1 MSSSHSSAHPLLG
14 DEIDLLGDEIDGD
27 TPHPKS
33 AVLVN
38 AGELT
43 DAAAAWRAL
52 TPLLAG
58 RPIVRESTSGGS
70 AYPRKGTRGLS
81 ERLPAVPAAVPI
93 YSTGGDTRLLVV
105 DLDTSKADRA
115 AVLRDAAAVTELV
128 RQCGGRLI
136 ADQSPSGGIHLYIPL
151 ARPVPFEEARDL
163 ALALAA
169 RTPTSDPQPM
179 LGLTDGLIRP
189 PGSRHRTGGFQRL
202 RGSLAAAYGVLKQPN
217 SNTVWTAMSVTL
229 AAELAAVKADR
240 TARDLGDLPAG
251 FEPGF
256 LPRKGGPRDLPADY
270 LRIATTGLYNA
281 GRYPTPSHA
290 RQAVLAA
297 AVWAGMELP
306 AVLGRLHGG
315 AWPGLASFYARYR
328 NPSARRKAVLGDWRN
343 AVSWVQKTRAN
354 DAEVSHVRT
363 SPTSRPV
370 THRATRTSL
379 ESQQQR
385 STAVEYQFLRE
396 WRTAVG
402 LLELDRYRGRT
413 GPAIRM
419 VLRALGEAG
428 MKAGSRY
435 IEFGTRALD
444 IASGLDHTTVAA
456 HLRMLRDE
464 VEPLVYLV
472 EGDRGL
478 RGDLYELRIPEPI
491 AKRAGALDWRAGKVH
506 GLRPVFRDLGLPAA
520 FVYEALE
527 HAKGRP
533 TSFDLA
539 AETAMARSTVY
550 EALHTLAAFNLVEQR
565 AGRWFIISTTSLIV
579 LAESLGCADVI
590 AARLEAH
597 RAERAQYR
605 RVLRVVQPLET
616 GHTPGGAWTGPPE
629 EGETALEVLERIL
642 GAQRIA

>member
-1 MSSSHSSAHPLLG
+1 MSSSHISVHPFPG
-14 DEIDLLGDEIDGD
+14 DDFDGD
-27 TPHPKS
+27 TPHQES
-33 AVLVN
+33 AVLVD

-43 DAAAAWRAL
+43 DAVAAWRAL

-81 ERLPAVPAAVPI
+81 DRLPVVPAAVPI

-105 DLDTSKADRA
+105 DLDTSRADRA
-115 AVLRDAAAVTELV
+115 AVLRDAAAVEDLV
-128 RQCGGRLI
+128 RRAGGRLV
-136 ADQSPSGGIHLYIPL
+136 ADESPSGGVHLYVPL
-151 ARPVPFEEARDL
+151 ARAVPFGEARDV

-189 PGSRHRTGGFQRL
+189 PGSRHRSGGFQRL

-217 SNTVWTAMSVTL
+217 PPAVW
-229 AAELAAVKADR
+229 AALVEALGPELAGVR
-240 TARDLGDLPAG
+240 STQSTRDVGELPEGEEA
-251 FEPGF
+251 GF
-256 LPRKGGPRDLPADY
+256 LPRRGGARDLPADY

-281 GRYPTPSHA
+281 ARYPTPSHA

-306 AVLGRLHGG
+306 AVLSRLHGG

-328 NPSARRKAVLGDWRN
+328 NPTARRKAVLGDWRN
-343 AVSWVQKTRAN
+343 AVSWVQKTKAN
-354 DAEVSHVRT
+354 DTGVSPVRV
-363 SPTSRPV
+363 SPTSEPS
-370 THRATRTSL
+370 THRGTRTAL
-379 ESQQQR
+379 QTQQQR

-419 VLRALGEAG
+419 VLRALCEAG

-456 HLRMLRDE
+456 HLRMLREE

-478 RGDLYELRIPEPI
+478 RGDLYELRVPETI
-491 AKRAGALDWRAGKVH
+491 AKRAGALDWRAGKIH

-527 HAKGRP
+527 HAKGRA

-565 AGRWFIISTTSLIV
+565 AGRWFIIAATSLIV
-579 LAESLGCADVI
+579 LAEALGCADVI
-590 AARLEAH
+590 AARLQVH

-605 RVLRVVQPLET
+605 RALRVVQPLET

-629 EGETALEVLERIL
+629 EGETALDILERIL

>member
-1 MSSSHSSAHPLLG
+1 MSSSHGSAHPFLG
-14 DEIDLLGDEIDGD
+14 GEIGGD

-33 AVLVN
+33 AVLVD
-38 AGELT
+38 AGELAA
-43 DAAAAWRAL
+43 AAAAWRAL

-58 RPIVRESTSGGS
+58 RPVVRESISGGS

-93 YSTGGDTRLLVV
+93 YSMGGDTRLLVV

-128 RQCGGRLI
+128 SRCGGRLV
-136 ADQSPSGGIHLYIPL
+136 ADESPSGGIHLYIPL
-151 ARPVPFEEARDL
+151 ARSVPFEEARDL

-217 SNTVWTAMSVTL
+217 PETVWTAMGVAL

-240 TARDLGDLPAG
+240 TSRDLGELSAG
-251 FEPGF
+251 FGPGF
-256 LPRKGGPRDLPADY
+256 LPRKGGPRDLPGDY

-281 GRYPTPSHA
+281 ARYPTPSHA

-328 NPSARRKAVLGDWRN
+328 NPAARRKAVLGDWRN

-354 DAEVSHVRT
+354 DTGVSHVRI
-363 SPTSRPV
+363 SPTSEPV
-370 THRATRTSL
+370 THRGTRATL
-379 ESQQQR
+379 QSQQQR

-396 WRTAVG
+396 WRTAVA

-435 IEFGTRALD
+435 LEFGTRALD
-444 IASGLDHTTVAA
+444 IASGLDHTTVAL
-456 HLRMLRDE
+456 HLRTLREE

-478 RGDLYELRIPEPI
+478 RGDLYELRIPDGV
-491 AKRAGALDWRAGKVH
+491 AKRAGALDWRAGKIH
-506 GLRPVFRDLGLPAA
+506 GLRPAFRDLGLPAA

-527 HAKGRP
+527 HSKSP
-533 TSFDLA
+533 VTSFDLV
-539 AETAMARSTVY
+539 AETALARSTVY
-550 EALHTLAAFNLVEQR
+550 EALHVLAAFNLVEQR
-565 AGRWFIISTTSLIV
+565 GGRWSIIAATSLIV
-579 LAESLGCADVI
+579 LAEALGCAEVI
-590 AARLEAH
+590 LARLQVH

-605 RVLRVVQPLET
+605 RVLRVVQPLESGYTT
-616 GHTPGGAWTGPPE
+616 GGIWTGPPD
-629 EGETALEVLERIL
+629 EGETALDILERIL

>member
-1 MSSSHSSAHPLLG
+1 MSSSHSSAHPFPG
-14 DEIDLLGDEIDGD
+14 SDSSGD
-27 TPHPKS
+27 TPLKP
-33 AVLVN
+33 AVLTDSV
-38 AGELT
+38 ELT
-43 DAAAAWRAL
+43 DAMAAWRAL
-52 TPLLAG
+52 APLLAG
-58 RPIVRESTSGGS
+58 RPIVRESTAGGS
-70 AYPRKGTRGLS
+70 AYPRKGTRGIT
-81 ERLPAVPAAVPI
+81 ERLPSVPAAVPV
-93 YSTGGDTRLLVV
+93 YSKSGDTKLLVV

-115 AVLRDAAAVTELV
+115 AVLRDAAMVTDLV
-128 RQCGGRLI
+128 RRAGGRVV
-136 ADQSPSGGIHLYIPL
+136 ADESPSGGIHLYIPL
-151 ARPVPFEEARDL
+151 AKPVPFDEARDI
-163 ALALAA
+163 ALALAT

-217 SNTVWTAMSVTL
+217 PPTVWAAL
-229 AAELAAVKADR
+229 AAALATELATVRAAR
-240 TARDLGDLPAG
+240 TAADLTDLPPG
-251 FEPGF
+251 VQPGF
-256 LPRKGGPRDLPADY
+256 VPRKGGPRDLPADY

-281 GRYPTPSHA
+281 ARYPTPSHA
-290 RQAVLAA
+290 RQAVLAS

-306 AVLGRLHGG
+306 AVLARLHGG

-328 NPSARRKAVLGDWRN
+328 NPAARRKAVLGDWRN

-354 DAEVSHVRT
+354 DTGVSPVRI
-363 SPTSRPV
+363 SPTSEPL
-370 THRATRTSL
+370 THRATRTTL
-379 ESQQQR
+379 QSQQQR

-402 LLELDRYRGRT
+402 LLELDRYKGRT

-428 MKAGSRY
+428 MKAGTRY

-464 VEPLVYLV
+464 AEPLVYLV

-478 RGDLYELRIPEPI
+478 RGDLYELRIPDTVS
-491 AKRAGALDWRAGKVH
+491 KRASAVDWRAGKIH
-506 GLRPVFRDLGLPAA
+506 GLRPAFRDLGLPAA

-527 HAKGRP
+527 HTKTRP

-539 AETAMARSTVY
+539 ADTAMARSTVY
-550 EALHTLAAFNLVEQR
+550 EALHVLAAFNLVERR
-565 AGRWFIISTTSLIV
+565 ADRWSIVAATSLVV
-579 LAESLGCADVI
+579 LAETLGCADAIV
-590 AARLEAH
+590 AKLAVH

-605 RVLRVVQPLET
+605 RVLRVVQPLES
-616 GHTPGGAWTGPPE
+616 GHTASGVWNGPPD
-629 EGETALEVLERIL
+629 EGETALDILERIL
-642 GAQRIA
+642 GARRTA